1 MEATAVMAAV
11 AAAAD
16 RQIQHV
22 MIQDRSYFKSLKR
35 NKTAG
40 LLLNK
45 AYEMNDYLIHVYI

>member
-40 LLLNK
+40 PYTCIHLNVK
-45 AYEMNDYLIHVYI
+45 F